1 MPLGEAVVY
10 LRRAVRRRVGPDVA
24 VRMVNISRPGN
35 QNAPWKDERPL
46 PLVIID
52 GDVVFKGDFSIHK
65 IVQEVA
71 DRYRR

>member
-1 MPLGEAVVY
+1 MLPCGWLTF
-10 LRRAVRRRVGPDVA
+10 
-24 VRMVNISRPGN
+24 PGRGT
-35 QNAPWKDERPL
+35 KML
-46 PLVIID
+46 PGKMRDPALVIID